1 MLTDEL
7 IRAVLHPVRLAIL
20 THCEENPSTVAE
32 LADALAVSP
41 RSVRRHVRVLTDER
55 LLRADDDRYRTAEG
69 WSEIVR
75 QLNALVPPLGAKIA
89 ERLWTTEPTQD
100 EAATEPVGAEI
111 VTRIRAAPTQEEAK
125 EIVSALSLAELEA
138 LARWVDAGTVQD
150 GS

>member
-20 THCEENPSTVAE
+20 TQCEESPSTVAE

-41 RSVRRHVRVLTDER
+41 RSVRRHVRVLTEED
-55 LLRADDDRYRTAEG
+55 LLHGDDGRYRTAEG

-75 QLNALVPPLGAKIA
+75 QLNALVPPLREKIA
-89 ERLWTTEPTQD
+89 ERLWTTKPTQD
-100 EAATEPVGAEI
+100 EATEPIGAEI
-111 VTRIRAAPTQEEAK
+111 VARIRAAPTQEEAK
-125 EIVSALSLAELEA
+125 EIVSALSLAELET
-138 LARWVDAGTVQD
+138 LARWVEAGNGQE

>member
-20 THCEENPSTVAE
+20 THCEERPSTVAE

-41 RSVRRHVRVLTDER
+41 RAVRRHVRVLTEED
-55 LLRADDDRYRTAEG
+55 LLHGDADRYRTAEG

-89 ERLWTTEPTQD
+89 ERIWTTEPTQD
-100 EAATEPVGAEI
+100 EAATEPIGAKI
-111 VTRIRAAPTQEEAK
+111 VARVRAAPTQAEAK
-125 EIVSALSLAELEA
+125 EVVSALSLAELEA
-138 LARWVDAGTVQD
+138 LARWVEAGN
-150 GS
+150 GKGA